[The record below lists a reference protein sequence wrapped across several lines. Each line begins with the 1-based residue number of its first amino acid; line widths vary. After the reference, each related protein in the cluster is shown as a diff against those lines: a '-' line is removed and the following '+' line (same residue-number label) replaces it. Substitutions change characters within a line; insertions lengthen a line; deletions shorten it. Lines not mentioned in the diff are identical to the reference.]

1 MINVCLMG
9 VLGDLFGRSWR
20 LDVRSP
26 VEAIRAIN
34 AQVDGFANYLNSNQ
48 LFEVILDDRGDDFS
62 LECRIVESLTIC
74 PTIAGAGGASGVIGR
89 ILAGVALV
97 GASLIFPGAILGISS
112 ATIGLFGASM
122 IFGGVVELLSPQ
134 ESGSGESFLFDAS
147 GVSRGVQGAPV
158 PILLGTRIISPIPI
172 SVLVENENVSVD
184 FAP

>member
-1 MINVCLMG
+1 MVDVYLMG
-9 VLGDLFGRSWR
+9 ALGDLFGSNWR

-48 LFEVILDDRGDDFS
+48 LYEIIVDDRGGDFS
-62 LECRIVESLTIC
+62 LECAIVESMTIC
-74 PTIAGAGGASGVIGR
+74 PTIAGAGALGR
-89 ILAGVALV
+89 ILMGVVLL

-134 ESGSGESFLFDAS
+134 ESGGAESFLFDAS
-147 GVSRGVQGAPV
+147 GVSRAIQGAPV
-158 PILLGTRIISPIPI
+158 PILFGTRIISPIPI

-184 FAP
+184 FNP